1 MTKRFDYSAARWNR
15 LSRSVRRLNDDVV
28 EIRNLTNNMAKM
40 GVRFMILLAL
50 LLSFVQLYIISGQ
63 RVTPPRPSSFATL
76 EEMLEREYLQVM
88 DFETFLIPYWEQT
101 VKQYE
106 DRAKIYG
113 NDPAYPMEPMISY
126 EEFYQKYADWMGETP
141 WKRFN
146 EGLKSYGL
154 GPVVFILMLMVPAML
169 FTPSAPPIRL
179 DSRRRVVYTRGW
191 HGLKLKRYF
200 GMLELRKLPPDGKS
214 HVLERLFYSTEMN
227 LAVTPLWQRTRA
239 NRAMQIAF
247 PGKKPP
253 MIHLREDGV
262 INGAMQRFPL
272 GSYPMRKN
280 QVEEIGQ
287 FIEDFFEHPDP
298 GSWTKNLH
306 WRYPLWS
313 DIPAWLIGFD
323 LYPFPHYNNA
333 KTDAQVDRCL
343 EESEAL

>member
-40 GVRFMILLAL
+40 GIRFMILPRSAFGFCSAL
-50 LLSFVQLYIISGQ
+50 HYFRAKGH
-63 RVTPPRPSSFATL
+63 PPRPSSFATL

-88 DFETFLIPYWEQT
+88 DFETFLIPYWE
-101 VKQYE
+101 
-106 DRAKIYG
+106 DRGSHCMKRRQKIYG

-126 EEFYQKYADWMGETP
+126 EEFYREYASWMGRRP
-141 WKRFN
+141 GSDSMR
-146 EGLKSYGL
+146 GLKSYGL

-169 FTPSAPPIRL
+169 FFPSAPPIRL

-239 NRAMQIAF
+239 NRAMRIAF
-247 PGKKPP
+247 SGEEAADDPP
-253 MIHLREDGV
+253 
-262 INGAMQRFPL
+262 A
-272 GSYPMRKN
+272 
-280 QVEEIGQ
+280 
-287 FIEDFFEHPDP
+287 
-298 GSWTKNLH
+298 
-306 WRYPLWS
+306 
-313 DIPAWLIGFD
+313 
-323 LYPFPHYNNA
+323 
-333 KTDAQVDRCL
+333 
-343 EESEAL
+343 